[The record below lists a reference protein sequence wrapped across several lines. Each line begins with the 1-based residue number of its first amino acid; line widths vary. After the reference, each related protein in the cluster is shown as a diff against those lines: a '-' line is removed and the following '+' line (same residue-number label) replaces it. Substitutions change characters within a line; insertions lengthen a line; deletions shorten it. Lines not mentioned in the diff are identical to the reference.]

1 MDHGK
6 LKLLERIV
14 GIRGSETSASN
25 ERVVLTESR
34 VPANAF
40 ILATQLMEVFLFS
53 PHSVLSAST
62 NIPGRSGRTNILNQG
77 ITTFQPAEE

>member
-6 LKLLERIV
+6 LKLLERIF
-14 GIRGSETSASN
+14 GTRGSETSASN
-25 ERVVLTESR
+25 ERVVPAENR

-40 ILATQLMEVFLFS
+40 ILALQLMEVFLFS
-53 PHSVLSAST
+53 PHSALSAST
-62 NIPGRSGRTNILNQG
+62 NIPGRWGRINILDKE